1 MPSIHPTY
9 SSTIPEEYGVLIAI
23 KGIIVLL
30 GGELFMTF

>member
-1 MPSIHPTY
+1 MPSIQPTY
-9 SSTIPEEYGVLIAI
+9 SSTIPEEHGVLITV